1 MLNMKKWLLK
11 NKINLIGALIGGVA
25 GFVYY
30 KQVGCNSGGCMISG
44 NPYISTGYFAVLGS
58 LIVSILKPI
67 PKKEAKENNSL

>member
-1 MLNMKKWLLK
+1 MKKWLLK

-44 NPYISTGYFAVLGS
+44 NPYVSTVYFGVLGS
-58 LIVSILKPI
+58 LIVSIIKPSS
-67 PKKEAKENNSL
+67 KKIAKEKNSQ